1 MTEAHHYPTARSV
14 EQAIKDAARRASAA
28 DDSLSTSERIQMEPR
43 NRFLSRIFSEGKE
56 SDWVLKGGT
65 AMLARLPSSR
75 MTVDIDLLRRGITAQ
90 QAVAD
95 LRRLA
100 EIDLGEHFS
109 FIYSNY
115 ASITGG
121 DAQPYADGYK
131 VKFDVF
137 TGTKKM
143 SPIAV
148 DVVVGVG
155 DG

>member
-75 MTVDIDLLRRGITAQ
+75 MTVDIDLLGAASPHSRRSPTFGGWPRSTWAIT
-90 QAVAD
+90 
-95 LRRLA
+95 
-100 EIDLGEHFS
+100 S
-109 FIYSNY
+109 
-115 ASITGG
+115 ASST
-121 DAQPYADGYK
+121 ATTHQSREAMRNL
-131 VKFDVF
+131 
-137 TGTKKM
+137 TQT
-143 SPIAV
+143 ATR
-148 DVVVGVG
+148 
-155 DG
+155 